1 MTATFHTSRGGSA
14 ADPGLP
20 HIILVGLPGAGK
32 STVGSAVAERL
43 GRTFLDFDVEIE
55 RRESMTVSQ
64 IFAEKGEGYFR
75 QREHELTEELRSFGK
90 MILAAGGGWVMNAGV
105 VTLLRPPSRL
115 LYLKA
120 LPETVLERLGSDR
133 GSRPLLSRPDPA
145 GELRRLLDA
154 RRAAYEGADHTLD
167 TERLNFQRVV
177 DKVVEQIGLW
187 GR

>member
-1 MTATFHTSRGGSA
+1 M
-14 ADPGLP
+14 
-20 HIILVGLPGAGK
+20 
-32 STVGSAVAERL
+32 AERL
-43 GRTFLDFDVEIE
+43 GRTFLDFDAEIE
-55 RRESMTVSQ
+55 RRESMTVGQ

-75 QREHELTEELRSFGK
+75 LREQELTEELRSFGK
-90 MILAAGGGWVMNAGV
+90 MILAPGGGWVTNADV

-120 LPETVLERLGSDR
+120 NPETALERLGSDR
-133 GSRPLLSRPDPA
+133 AGRPLLSRPDPA

-154 RRAAYEGADHTLD
+154 RRAAYESADHTVD

-177 DKVVEQIGLW
+177 DKVAEQIGSW